1 MLVVGIAGPAGS
13 GKSTVCRLLS
23 RRPGFVHLD
32 CDRLAW
38 KAYDPGGPAYAK
50 VLEAFGPEILSPTGT
65 VDRKK
70 LGEVVFAD
78 PGKRQKLEDIVHPE
92 VAREIRRAIGRERER
107 GTRTLLVEG
116 ALLYHSSHVPRDLF
130 DLALWLEAPEE
141 VRRERLRAA
150 GLPEEV
156 VERRLAA
163 QRNLS
168 PPTWALVV
176 DATPPPE
183 EVAHRVLSLIEKL
196 PAA

>member
-1 MLVVGIAGPAGS
+1 MVVGIAGPAGS

-38 KAYDPGGPAYAK
+38 EAYAPGGPAHGK
-50 VLEAFGPEILSPTGT
+50 VLETFGPDVLSPTGA
-65 VDRKK
+65 VDRKR
-70 LGEVVFAD
+70 LGEIVFAD
-78 PGKRQKLEDIVHPE
+78 PGKRKELEDIVHP
-92 VAREIRRAIGRERER
+92 VVVQAIRRAIDRGRGRR
-107 GTRTLLVEG
+107 SRVLLVEG
-116 ALLYHSSHVPRDLF
+116 ALLYRSTHVPRDLF
-130 DLALWLEAPEE
+130 DLALWLEAPEG

-163 QRNLS
+163 QRDLR
-168 PPTWALVV
+168 PPSWALVV

-183 EVAHRVLSLIEKL
+183 EVARRVLSLIKEKL
-196 PAA
+196 SAP